1 MTTYIIKRL
10 MMLVPTVFG
19 ILLVTF
25 LIQAF
30 IPTDVVAQM
39 YLGTQAESQSAEAMA
54 NMRAK
59 FHLDKPW
66 YIQFAYYF
74 QNVIKGDLGISVKTR
89 EPVSSLIGYRYINTI
104 KLTFASLIIAV
115 IIGVGTG
122 ILSAYYKD
130 TVWDI
135 VGMGVGLFGLSMPA
149 FFFGIILL
157 FLFAVKLRWF
167 PVVGFGDWR
176 HLILPAFN
184 LGIIESASLS
194 RVTRASMLE
203 VLNQDYI
210 RTSRAKGLH
219 ENIVV
224 FKHVLR
230 NALLPVV
237 TNIGLQIGGLL
248 GGAFIIEVVFA
259 WHGIG
264 ELAVKAIGWRYFSI
278 TQGII
283 IISAITY
290 VMVNLLVDLLY
301 RFIDPRVR
309 LSD

>member
-10 MMLVPTVFG
+10 LLLIPTIVG

-30 IPTDVVAQM
+30 IPTDAVAQM
-39 YLGTQAESQSAEAMA
+39 YLGTQTEAQSAEAVA

-59 FHLDKPW
+59 FHLDEPW
-66 YIQFAYYF
+66 YIQFAYYIG
-74 QNVIKGDLGISVKTR
+74 NIAKGDLGISIKTR
-89 EPVSSLIGYRYINTI
+89 EPVTSLIGYRYVNTI
-104 KLTFASLIIAV
+104 KLTAAALVIAV

-130 TVWDI
+130 TIWDMI
-135 VGMGVGLFGLSMPA
+135 GMGIGLFGLSMPA

-157 FLFAVKLRWF
+157 FFFAVKLRWF

-203 VLNQDYI
+203 VMNQDYI
-210 RTSRAKGLH
+210 RAARAKGLR
-219 ENIVV
+219 ERIVV
-224 FKHVLR
+224 FKHILR

-264 ELAVKAIGWRYFSI
+264 ELAVKAIGWRDFAI
-278 TQGII
+278 TQAII
-283 IISAITY
+283 LVSAVTY
-290 VMVNLLVDLLY
+290 VMINLIVDILY
-301 RFIDPRVR
+301 KFIDPRVS
-309 LSD
+309 LSE